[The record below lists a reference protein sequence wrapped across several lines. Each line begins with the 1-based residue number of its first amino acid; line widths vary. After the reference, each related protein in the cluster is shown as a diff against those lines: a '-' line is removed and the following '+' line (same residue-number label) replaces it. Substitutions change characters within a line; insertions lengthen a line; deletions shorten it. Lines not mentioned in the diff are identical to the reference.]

1 MQRSNIVADVLYEQQ
16 GWTNIMFLVLYHQRF
31 LVLYHQRWV
40 VVTNCPM
47 SGPACP
53 ILAQKLVRTKSI
65 HFRLV
70 ELLKYKTLHTE
81 AR

>member
-16 GWTNIMFLVLYHQRF
+16 GWTNIMF